1 MQEADQVDPSG
12 DMESLG
18 VLHPKAPCTYFVC
31 MCMYVYIYICTYINI
46 CILLC
51 LCLCICMQIDRIYT
65 LAVKYPYRDYFKP
78 EVSTL

>member
-1 MQEADQVDPSG
+1 MQEPIQVDPSG

-18 VLHPKAPCTYFVC
+18 VLHPKAPCTYFVY
-31 MCMYVYIYICTYINI
+31 MYMYVYIYIYTYINI

-51 LCLCICMQIDRIYT
+51 LCICMQIDRVYT